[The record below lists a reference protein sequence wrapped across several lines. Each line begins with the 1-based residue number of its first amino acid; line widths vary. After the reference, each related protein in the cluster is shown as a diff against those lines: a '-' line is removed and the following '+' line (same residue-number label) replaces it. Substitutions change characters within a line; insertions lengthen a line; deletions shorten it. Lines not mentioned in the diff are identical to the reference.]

1 MTPTNLPDLY
11 SRVVAKRPELAV
23 KELTYR
29 IFDEGLPGYWF
40 ALDAW
45 ECASQI
51 PEYQAASLILAK
63 WVEALPPFHVLC
75 RFDSGWEVYEQ
86 GTGGDYQDSGRRWT
100 PTPLEA
106 LAAFW
111 LECEA

>member
-63 WVEALPPFHVLC
+63 WVEALPKHNGLMRGMDDPEGNPTWYV
-75 RFDSGWEVYEQ
+75 
-86 GTGGDYQDSGRRWT
+86 GGVVVICK
-100 PTPLEA
+100 PNPIEA